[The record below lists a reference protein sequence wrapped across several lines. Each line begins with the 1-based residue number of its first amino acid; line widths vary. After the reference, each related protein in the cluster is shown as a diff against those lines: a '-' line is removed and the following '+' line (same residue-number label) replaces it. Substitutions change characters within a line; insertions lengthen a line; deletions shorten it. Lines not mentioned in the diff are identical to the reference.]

1 VKAKSYKNYSTHK
14 SLDNGGSQNTPSH
27 LGLGTWGV
35 DNADG
40 TIKHMRERE
49 QENICE
55 NISTIKIMVP
65 ASFTNWPWRLSK
77 NTMANYLFA

>member
-1 VKAKSYKNYSTHK
+1 
-14 SLDNGGSQNTPSH
+14 
-27 LGLGTWGV
+27 V

-49 QENICE
+49 EEEKICE

-65 ASFTNWPWRLSK
+65 ASFTNWLWRLSK
-77 NTMANYLFA
+77 NPPPQSNMTDI

>member
-1 VKAKSYKNYSTHK
+1 
-14 SLDNGGSQNTPSH
+14 
-27 LGLGTWGV
+27 V

-49 QENICE
+49 EEKICE

-65 ASFTNWPWRLSK
+65 ASFTNWLWRLSK
-77 NTMANYLFA
+77 NPPPQSNMTDI